1 MNKSLLNRYVRYI
14 YRKMMKTYGVEKTR
28 EEALKIFALTTPER
42 ARVKEEEASTLSPE
56 FVDGILG
63 LAKGWGIPT
72 KFINESLATFGTVED
87 LDRLLLDLTP
97 IRIRIRKLTPTECL
111 RLMDVHD
118 EDIEVMKQ
126 SGLSNSALY
135 KLAGNSIVCACMEG
149 IFAQLFRTDSDSLF

>member
-14 YRKMMKTYGVEKTR
+14 YRKMMKKHGVEKTR

-42 ARVKEEEASTLSPE
+42 ARVKEQDASTLSPE
-56 FVDGILG
+56 FVDGILA
-63 LAKGWGIPT
+63 LANGWGIPT
-72 KFINESLATFGTVED
+72 KFINESLATFGTADD
-87 LDRLLLDLTP
+87 LCRFFIDLTP

-149 IFAQLFRTDSDSLF
+149 IFTQLFRTDSDSLF

>member
-14 YRKMMKTYGVEKTR
+14 YRKMMKKHGVEKTR

-126 SGLSNSALY
+126 SGLQVGGQLHRLRLYGGHLRPTLPHRFRFAL
-135 KLAGNSIVCACMEG
+135 LVNAN
-149 IFAQLFRTDSDSLF
+149 Q